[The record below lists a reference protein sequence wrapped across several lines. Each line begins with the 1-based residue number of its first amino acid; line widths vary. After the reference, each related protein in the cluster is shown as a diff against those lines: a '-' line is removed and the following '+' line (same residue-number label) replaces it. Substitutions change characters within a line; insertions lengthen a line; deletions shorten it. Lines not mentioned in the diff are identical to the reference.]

1 MFSALFSFLGGAA
14 FRMIWGEVSAWLNKR
29 QDHKYELERLRLEGE
44 MDDKRHEREQDRI
57 RLTAELGI
65 KEIRVSGDVA
75 LEKAEADAFA
85 EAVRGLY
92 KSTGVKWIDAWNGSI
107 RPTLA
112 SVAIALWMLALY
124 KAGWIPNDWDRE
136 LMAGILGLYIA
147 DRTLAKRG
155 K

>member
-29 QDHKYELERLRLEGE
+29 QDHKYEIERLRLEGE
-44 MDDKRHEREQDRI
+44 MDDKRHQREQDRI

-65 KEIRVSGDVA
+65 KEIRVAGDVA
-75 LEKAEADAFA
+75 LEKAEADAFT
-85 EAVRGLY
+85 EAVKGLY